1 MNEETLKIAKKI
13 EKLKREFS
21 MLPKLSERYSN
32 LEIEEYQHYLL
43 ELEELLI
50 VFKYLTQQKPINTA
64 SLAQIEAPK
73 EIVEEHETPE
83 KEIAK
88 VEAEV
93 RAISENETNENDDLE
108 DVAVQSSDEL
118 EKQESDKETIEDKQK
133 IINDAIE
140 DANVDSIAEKEET
153 SESENSEEKSS
164 LEMIETGSSLND
176 QIKHADNSVATKFAK
191 QPIGDLRNAFGLN
204 ERFLFANE
212 LFGGD
217 GQEFIRALNELNHLD
232 NFEDAKKML
241 GARYE
246 KQFAWK
252 NDDETVIAFV
262 EVVERRYL

>member
-1 MNEETLKIAKKI
+1 MLSDIFLLVVVMIIIGFLFLNSPSFTHKN
-13 EKLKREFS
+13 KLCRRNNLNSLGSEF
-21 MLPKLSERYSN
+21 
-32 LEIEEYQHYLL
+32 
-43 ELEELLI
+43 
-50 VFKYLTQQKPINTA
+50 
-64 SLAQIEAPK
+64 
-73 EIVEEHETPE
+73 
-83 KEIAK
+83 
-88 VEAEV
+88 
-93 RAISENETNENDDLE
+93 
-108 DVAVQSSDEL
+108 
-118 EKQESDKETIEDKQK
+118 
-133 IINDAIE
+133 
-140 DANVDSIAEKEET
+140 
-153 SESENSEEKSS
+153 SESENSEKKSS

-252 NDDETVIAFV
+252 NGNETVIAFV